1 MKQLSTYFEGLLSK
15 TDKLSTGSSNIDKC
29 NKFIEDNIKVKS
41 YVPFTYSVSNKI
53 VQFTSTNG
61 NNHPLNTISAYHISV
76 LHSEYGIEKL
86 ILNGNWSIRIDH
98 VDCDLPV
105 EIDCDSS
112 LYIMKSYD
120 GSRRSNVL
128 KNAVIKS
135 PTLNISYE
143 VKIVKSIINST
154 TLIAYKPAS
163 FISNKIQAKNV
174 VFKFSPTNKNLWQII
189 LKTQVP
195 ARTTS
200 SSIVKANWS
209 LRDPDRIKEILHI
222 NPQEVFGL
230 KKCNV
235 NNIAIHVISTCKD
248 ENLLF
253 TKNPK
258 AFKSSHS
265 EQYVMAGG
273 WHALWVGD
281 LKQFGL

>member
-1 MKQLSTYFEGLLSK
+1 MKRLSTYFEGLLSK
-15 TDKLSTGSSNIDKC
+15 KDKLSTGSSNIDKC
-29 NKFIEDNIKVKS
+29 NKYIEDNIKVRS

-53 VQFTSTNG
+53 VQFMGKNG
-61 NNHPLNTISAYHISV
+61 DTHPLNVLSTYHISV
-76 LHSEYGIEKL
+76 LHNEYGIEKI
-86 ILNGNWSIRIDH
+86 ILNGNWTIKVDQS
-98 VDCDLPV
+98 DCDLPI

-112 LYIMKSYD
+112 LYIIKNYD
-120 GSRRSNVL
+120 GSRRNNVL
-128 KNAVIKS
+128 KNVVIKS

-143 VKIVKSIINST
+143 VKINKSIINST
-154 TLIAYKPAS
+154 TLIAYRPAS

-200 SSIVKANWS
+200 FSIVKANWS
-209 LRDPDRIKEILHI
+209 LRDPDRIKEFLHI

-235 NNIAIHVISTCKD
+235 NNIAIHVISTGVD

-281 LKQFGL
+281 LKQFGV

>member
-1 MKQLSTYFEGLLSK
+1 MKQLNTYLEGLLNKSGK
-15 TDKLSTGSSNIDKC
+15 TSTGSSNIDRC
-29 NKFIEDNIKVKS
+29 NKYIEDNIKAKS

-53 VQFTSTNG
+53 VQFIGTKGDT
-61 NNHPLNTISAYHISV
+61 HPLNALSAYHISV
-76 LHSEYGIEKL
+76 LHNEYGIEKL
-86 ILNGNWSIRIDH
+86 ILNGNWTIKIDQS
-98 VDCDLPV
+98 DCDLPV

-112 LYIMKSYD
+112 LYIIKSYD
-120 GSRRSNVL
+120 GSRRNNVL
-128 KNAVIKS
+128 KNVTIKS
-135 PTLNISYE
+135 LTLNISYE

-163 FISNKIQAKNV
+163 FISNKIQAENV
-174 VFKFSPTNKNLWQII
+174 VFKFSPTNKNLLQII

-195 ARTTS
+195 TRTIS
-200 SSIVKANWS
+200 SSIAKANWS

-235 NNIAIHVISTCKD
+235 NNIAIHVISTGVD

-258 AFKSSHS
+258 AFKSSHD
-265 EQYVMAGG
+265 EQYVMADG

-281 LKQFGL
+281 LKQIGA